1 MGSCCSNQEGYDTN
15 KTIDTITTNE
25 PLVKRNNFDPNLRKV
40 DNEDIVFQKID
51 VSASS
56 DNLDT
61 KELDKMMKTDDEAED
76 IDDDDVDDNEI
87 DDVNEENEEEE
98 EQN

>member
-25 PLVKRNNFDPNLRKV
+25 PLVKKNNFDPNLRKV
-40 DNEDIVFQKID
+40 DNEDIIFQKID
-51 VSASS
+51 VNASS
-56 DNLDT
+56 SDSIDT
-61 KELDKMMKTDDEAED
+61 KELDNMMKTDDEVEDVGDD
-76 IDDDDVDDNEI
+76 IDENDVDDNENI
-87 DDVNEENEEEE
+87 EEEE